1 MEKSVAFV
9 VGNANLNVSERI
21 RAELLSLIEKSGDT
35 ERNIVY
41 IIPEQFEYEAEY
53 AIYQLLNDKGLL
65 AKSRRID
72 TTTFSALSK
81 KILAQSGET
90 RPIADDIVKNIV
102 MRKAIRECKLQLGA
116 LGGICDKPGF
126 TQKILSTINGFKA
139 VGLDSRALEESLE
152 AVIDNNTFSQSMLL
166 LEKLKDVSLLYTAYT
181 SLLSDYLDAPDLA
194 ELAAEHLVKSGL
206 LDNTFVFVDNF
217 NDFTAGQMNFIKQM
231 ITAANSVMFA
241 FTTDVNNRDE
251 IFSTANSNIEAIRA
265 AAEKC
270 EIKTAVITDGIPFRI
285 ADGSPLYELS
295 DKIFTNKRSDV
306 SAGDAIELI
315 RASNVYEELDFVCSK
330 IIELADEKQLRY
342 NNIAVLCTDLGTYE
356 RYAESAFKKYNIP
369 IFLDYREPI
378 LHQPLVNCIIATL
391 RALEDFSVDTA
402 LSCIKTGFY
411 SKYDDEK
418 KKRVG
423 LSDSDVNVFENYV
436 YEWAVETD
444 HLKKKFTFR
453 NKNLPE
459 DFDMETAES
468 VRRYAIQPIWELSQK
483 ISKRSGNDKSVNGA
497 ELTKLLYDFLRET
510 VGIERALIARST
522 TGDGKD
528 SETTEL
534 YQRLWDTLL
543 SIFEALYA
551 ELKDVNL
558 SIKEYSELF
567 RGLCAETTLSSPP
580 QMADNVLVGDID
592 RTRAEGIKAVFI
604 VGAAYDLFPTPAAQ
618 PGIFSEYEN
627 ELIHDNLKLADSDDE
642 LCVRSAREQ
651 FSLALYRAYKALT
664 LPTDYLCLTCPE
676 MTADGDGTELSEVI
690 EKCALVFGDLKIK
703 RASSFGNEFYC
714 RSERA
719 AKYRFAMN
727 MGIDSDE
734 NAVLREALIEKDCA
748 EFVEKLEEIRSE
760 RMADANSSEIG
771 KHEISPENARL
782 LFPKKVG
789 ATAIENLSTCGFK
802 YFAEYGLGIR
812 EKNQRSFN
820 PTRRGDAIHYVL
832 EKIIGS
838 YSGDMA
844 LLCKLERTDFQ
855 ALAKRYLAEYC
866 ERETNNTFAD
876 DPRSLFL
883 FNNIA
888 NSAADVL
895 ISMQAE
901 FYARGYRPKFFE
913 LILDKSG
920 EKNYIPENDDTL
932 SDPLPA
938 AELYSDE
945 EATPPEPAEA
955 VRSKKYIVVSPLT
968 IDVDPSLKVVITGRI
983 DRLDM
988 YTVSEDN
995 DEKTYVRA
1003 VDYKSSAHSFNLF
1016 YAANGINIQML
1027 LYLIALLDAN
1037 KDNPTVNLAAGG
1049 LSYIPSRSSG
1059 ALKDENSAFKLLALN
1074 HLESSLLVKDKNTE
1088 EDLKKYADFV
1098 LDKIA
1103 ESDGKK
1109 ALLSADPNK
1118 LSEAEKKELKE
1129 YKSSLNKLRES
1140 FETNKFNCVDADKF
1154 DEMKNDLVSEISKK
1168 LEKLFSGDVS
1178 AVPLC
1183 HNEKNVNKFD
1193 ENKNRNIIPCD
1204 YCQFKDVC
1212 KNAGKKV
1219 IEAGKD
1225 AKDWVNKYVDD
1236 DSDKRSTT

>member
-1 MEKSVAFV
+1 M
-9 VGNANLNVSERI
+9 
-21 RAELLSLIEKSGDT
+21 
-35 ERNIVY
+35 
-41 IIPEQFEYEAEY
+41 
-53 AIYQLLNDKGLL
+53 
-65 AKSRRID
+65 
-72 TTTFSALSK
+72 
-81 KILAQSGET
+81 
-90 RPIADDIVKNIV
+90 
-102 MRKAIRECKLQLGA
+102 
-116 LGGICDKPGF
+116 GGICDKPGF

-139 VGLDSRALEESLE
+139 VGLDSRGLEENVESIIE
-152 AVIDNNTFSQSMLL
+152 NNAFSRSMLL

-181 SLLSDYLDAPDLA
+181 SLLSEYLDAPDLA
-194 ELAAEHLVKSGL
+194 KLAAEHLVRSGL
-206 LDNTFVFVDNF
+206 LDDTYVFVDNF
-217 NDFTAGQMNFIKQM
+217 NDFTAGQMSFIKQM

-241 FTTDVNNRDE
+241 FTTDVESKNE
-251 IFSTANSNIEAIRA
+251 VFSTANSKIKTIRA
-265 AAEKC
+265 AAAKC
-270 EIKTAVITDGIPFRI
+270 EISSAAITDGMPSRI
-285 ADGSPLYELS
+285 ADGSPLCELS
-295 DKIFTNKRSDV
+295 EKVFTNKKSSV
-306 SAGDAIELI
+306 SAGDYIELI

-330 IIELADEKQLRY
+330 IIELVDEKHLRY
-342 NNIAVLCTDLGTYE
+342 NNIAVLCTDLGTYQ

-411 SKYDDEK
+411 SKYDPEK
-418 KKRVG
+418 KERVG
-423 LSDSDVNVFENYV
+423 LSDYDVNVFENYV
-436 YEWAVETD
+436 YEWAIETD
-444 HLKKKFTFR
+444 HLKKKFTFH

-459 DFDMETAES
+459 DLDMEIAES
-468 VRRYAIQPIWELSQK
+468 VRKYAVQPLWDLSRE
-483 ISKRSGNDKSVNGA
+483 ISKSSGKDKTINGA
-497 ELTKLLYDFLRET
+497 EFTKLLYDFLMET
-510 VGIERALIARST
+510 VGIKRALTART
-522 TGDGKD
+522 TTKDGKD
-528 SETTEL
+528 SETTER
-534 YQRLWDTLL
+534 YQRLWNTLL

-551 ELKDVNL
+551 ELKDVDL
-558 SIKEYSELF
+558 SVKEYSELF

-580 QMADNVLVGDID
+580 QMVDNVLVGDID

-604 VGAAYDLFPTPAAQ
+604 VGASYDLLPTPAAQ
-618 PGIFSEYEN
+618 SGIFSEYEN
-627 ELIHDNLKLADSDDE
+627 ELIHDNLKLSGGDGDGE
-642 LCVRSAREQ
+642 LCVKSAREQ

-676 MTADGDGTELSEVI
+676 MSAGGDSTEPSEVI
-690 EKCALVFGDLKIK
+690 EKCMLVFGDLKIK
-703 RASSFGNEFYC
+703 RASSFGNDFYC
-714 RSERA
+714 RSERS

-727 MGIDSDE
+727 MGIDPDE

-760 RMADANSSEIG
+760 RMADANGGEIG
-771 KHEISPENARL
+771 KHGIYPENARL
-782 LFPKKVG
+782 IFPQKIG
-789 ATAIENLSTCGFK
+789 ATAIEKLSTCGFK

-855 ALAKRYLAEYC
+855 TLAKRYLAEYC

-913 LILDKSG
+913 LILDRSG
-920 EKNYIPENDDTL
+920 EKNYIPENDDTP
-932 SDPLPA
+932 SAPLPA
-938 AELYSDE
+938 AELYSE
-945 EATPPEPAEA
+945 GETAPPEPAEA
-955 VRSKKYIVVSPLT
+955 VNSKKYIVVSPLT

-988 YTVSEDN
+988 FTVSVDN

-1003 VDYKSSAHSFNLF
+1003 VDYKSSSHSFNLF
-1016 YAANGINIQML
+1016 YATNGINIQML

-1037 KDNPTVNLAAGG
+1037 KDNPTVSLTAGG

-1059 ALKDENSAFKLLALN
+1059 ALKDENSAFRLLALN
-1074 HLESSLLVKDKNTE
+1074 HLESSLLVKDENTE
-1088 EDLKKYADFV
+1088 KDLREYADFV
-1098 LDKIA
+1098 LDRIA

-1109 ALLSADPNK
+1109 SLLSADPDK
-1118 LSEAEKKELKE
+1118 LSEADKKELGE
-1129 YKSSLNKLRES
+1129 YKSSLDKLRES
-1140 FETNKFNCVDADKF
+1140 FETNKFNCVDAEKF
-1154 DEMKNDLVSEISKK
+1154 DEMKNDVIDEIRKK

-1178 AVPLC
+1178 ALPLC
-1183 HNEKNVNKFD
+1183 HNEKSANKFD
-1193 ENKNRNIIPCD
+1193 EIKSRNVIPCE
-1204 YCQFKDVC
+1204 YCQFGDVC
-1212 KNAGKKV
+1212 KNAGKKL

-1225 AKDWVNKYVDD
+1225 EKTWVNKYINDNG
-1236 DSDKRSTT
+1236 DKRSTT